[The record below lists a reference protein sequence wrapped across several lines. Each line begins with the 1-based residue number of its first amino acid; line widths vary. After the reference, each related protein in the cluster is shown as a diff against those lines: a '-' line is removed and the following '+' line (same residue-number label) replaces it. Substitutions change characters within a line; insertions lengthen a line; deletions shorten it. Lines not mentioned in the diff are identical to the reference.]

1 MVDAIKRYNTFIDY
15 ANPLTKILLAAIL
28 FVTVIFIHNPNY
40 LFHLTLLML
49 TALIL
54 LSGIRFKYLI
64 ILLLFIFISGTI
76 SSLYMIFYGEGT
88 RTLFRIGIIHITE
101 ESFIR
106 GIHITMRGVIL
117 SLFGA
122 LIILTTKITDVF
134 YSLMIQL
141 KVKPKYAYSFMAA
154 IRMVPII
161 ISEYFQLR
169 QARKVRRTLINK
181 KYISGLRG
189 LKSTIVTLLSQS
201 IRRAYRL
208 SIAMESKGFGDGPRT
223 YYYKTSFSKYDLYV
237 ILFIVGAVYI
247 STLLGNILTP
257 FESTDAR

>member
-1 MVDAIKRYNTFIDY
+1 MLDAIKKYSTFIDY
-15 ANPLTKILLAAIL
+15 ANPLTKILLAALL
-28 FVTVIFIHNPNY
+28 FITVIVIHNPNY

-49 TALIL
+49 ISLLL
-54 LSGIRFKYLI
+54 LSGVKIKYLI
-64 ILLLFIFISGTI
+64 ILLLFIFISGII

-88 RTLFRIGIIHITE
+88 TTLYRIGIIHITE
-101 ESFIR
+101 ESFVR
-106 GIHITMRGVIL
+106 GLHITMRGIIL

-122 LIILTTKITDVF
+122 LVIFTTKITDVF

-141 KVKPKYAYSFMAA
+141 KIKPRYAYSFMAA

-161 ISEYFQLR
+161 IAEYFQLR
-169 QARKVRRTLINK
+169 NARKVRKALIHK

-208 SIAMESKGFGDGPRT
+208 GIAMESKGFDDGSRT
-223 YYYKTSFSKYDLYV
+223 YYHKTSFSKYDLYL
-237 ILFIVGAVYI
+237 ILFMIGAVYV
-247 STLLGNILTP
+247 SVQLGNIISP
-257 FESTDAR
+257 FNSTDAR